1 MEIRIVAPFTI
12 KTEYVEALKQSLND
26 VISAS
31 RKEPG
36 CLQYDL
42 QLEIGSTNSFV
53 FFERWR
59 SQEDIDLHEK
69 SAHFQQFIAAL
80 DGKIEHIEIKKLKL
94 IA

>member
-1 MEIRIVAPFTI
+1 MEIRIVAPFTV
-12 KTEYVEALKQSLND
+12 KPEYVEALKQALND
-26 VISAS
+26 IVAAS

-42 QLEIGSTNSFV
+42 HLEIASTNSFV

-69 SAHFQQFIAAL
+69 SAHFQKFIATL
-80 DGKIEHIEIKKLKL
+80 NGKIENIEIKKLKV